1 MSLTGLR
8 EMVVLARGNVGD
20 DRVMVIE
27 NKLIFGGLFFFCYF
41 CGVNSGVP
49 DALRCG
55 LLVCV
60 GGRG

>member
-1 MSLTGLR
+1 MMGILWIS
-8 EMVVLARGNVGD
+8 VVKTSKPQK
-20 DRVMVIE
+20 

-49 DALRCG
+49 DALWCG
-55 LLVCV
+55 LLVCI